1 MTDKFK
7 KDKHNSNK
15 FTATIIQ
22 KNNLINIPINIELL
36 YTKTR
41 QEILTINMVVNIYG
55 KKEMSTLQAVR
66 PGAPTL
72 RPVTQSPID
81 RSSSSSACTIL

>member
-1 MTDKFK
+1 
-7 KDKHNSNK
+7 
-15 FTATIIQ
+15 
-22 KNNLINIPINIELL
+22 
-36 YTKTR
+36 
-41 QEILTINMVVNIYG
+41 
-55 KKEMSTLQAVR
+55 MSTLQAVR